1 MQSAIVRLNPIKE
14 KGIEIRTTQCR
25 CNIVSLSS
33 RKTKYVLQIMD
44 LSGHICVKHL
54 QLYPDQLHTLICK
67 VC

>member
-14 KGIEIRTTQCR
+14 KGIEIRSTQGR

-44 LSGHICVKHL
+44 PSGHICVQHL
-54 QLYPDQLHTLICK
+54 QLCMYILISCTL
-67 VC
+67 